1 MVRRRAEL
9 PAADELVM
17 CTVKK
22 VFPQGAFV
30 ALDEYGEK
38 EGMVHIS
45 EVASGWIK
53 NIRDFVREGQ
63 KTVCKVLA
71 VDPQKGHVD
80 LSMRR
85 VKDSKR
91 RWKALQFKK
100 EQRAEKLLELAAK
113 KLRKSLDKAYD
124 EVGFAL
130 QDKFGDLYSALEAIA
145 IKGKEILAGV
155 DIDKKW
161 VDALSEMASSTVEAP
176 EVEVVKYIELSCPTS
191 NGVEVIKSTLINAR
205 DSVKT
210 SDVDVEA
217 YYVGS
222 PRYRVRITAPSYKI
236 AEGALQ
242 KFVDIAITNM
252 KKAGGKGELS
262 QTPKGE

>member
-9 PAADELVM
+9 PVVDEFVM

-22 VFPQGAFV
+22 VFAQGAFV
-30 ALDEYGEK
+30 SLDEYEKK

-85 VKDSKR
+85 VKDSQR

-124 EVGFAL
+124 EVGFTL
-130 QDKFGDLYSALEAIA
+130 QDKFGDLYSALEAVA
-145 IKGKEILAGV
+145 IKGKEILSGI

-161 VDALSEMASSTVEAP
+161 IDALSEVASSTVEAP
-176 EVEVVKYIELSCPTS
+176 EVEVVRYIDLSCPTS
-191 NGVEVIKSTLINAR
+191 DGVEVIKSVLIDAR

-222 PRYRVRITAPSYKI
+222 PRYRVRIAAPSYKI
-236 AEGALQ
+236 AEAALQ
-242 KFVDIAITNM
+242 KFADIAIASV
-252 KKAGGKGELS
+252 KKAGGKGELG